1 MLNRREFLKSAGI
14 LTAGSSLVGLAGC
27 ASTGSGAGGHVVVVG
42 GGYGGA
48 TVSKYLRMWSNGS
61 VNVTLIERNTDFI
74 SCPISNL
81 VIGGVKE
88 MKDITVSYDN
98 LKSKWGVRVLTDEVV
113 GLDPAKR
120 TVTTAKNGAITY
132 DRVVLS
138 PGIDFMFGAIEGLAG
153 NEALIPHA
161 WKAGPQTALLRQ
173 QLQDM
178 KDGGVFAIQIPK
190 APYRC
195 PPGPYERACVVANY
209 LRQAK
214 PKSKV
219 LVLDANGEIQ
229 SKKPLFTKAFE
240 SYKGMIEYRPN
251 SEIRSVDA
259 KSRTAE
265 LEFDKVQADVLNII
279 PPMRAGD
286 IATRSGLPLVND
298 RWVDID
304 WLTYEAKGVPGV
316 HVIGDALFPAPTMP
330 KSGHMANQ
338 HGSQPAR
345 QGGCRSHHQSARWR
359 TAQPEPGG
367 HEHLLQ
373 LRGRKERHPRRLGAS
388 VRRRKEA
395 THARCRRGWRIGG
408 RQRDRRQVRT
418 CLGTEHLGR
427 HAGVSTER
435 IARIM
440 RATDAKRAV
449 RPSFSGYE
457 MRRVSSGS

>member
-48 TVSKYLRMWSNGS
+48 TVAKYLRMWSNGS

-338 HGSQPAR
+338 HGKVVAAAIINLLA
-345 QGGCRSHHQSARWR
+345 G
-359 TAQPEPGG
+359 EPPNPNPVVMNTCYSFVDAKNVI
-367 HEHLLQ
+367 HV
-373 LRGRKERHPRRLGAS
+373 AS
-388 VRRRKEA
+388 VHQYDAEKKQPMPVA
-395 THARCRRGWRIGG
+395 GAG
-408 RQRDRRQVRT
+408 
-418 CLGTEHLGR
+418 
-427 HAGVSTER
+427 GVSVAANE
-435 IARIM
+435 IEGKYALAWAQNIWADM
-440 RATDAKRAV
+440 LA
-449 RPSFSGYE
+449 
-457 MRRVSSGS
+457 